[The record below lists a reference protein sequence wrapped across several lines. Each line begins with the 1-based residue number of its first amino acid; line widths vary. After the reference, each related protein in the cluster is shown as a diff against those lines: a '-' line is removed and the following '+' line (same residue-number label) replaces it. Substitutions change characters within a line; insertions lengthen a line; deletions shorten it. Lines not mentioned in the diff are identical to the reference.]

1 MTINLI
7 LSANITLPYI
17 SIHSLFLLLL
27 LLLLLGA
34 ALLIDRC
41 VFGLGDV
48 F

>member
-27 LLLLLGA
+27 LLLGA